1 MKKILLIPVLII
13 GYTVVGFSQPCSPL
27 GNETSYGT
35 NNVWIGYAYDNMNLS
50 SYKGYVTEGTAA
62 SPNFDESFGGDNV
75 TYPTN
80 GCGVS
85 TTTFSMRYKLK
96 KTFAA
101 GSYTFTVGGDD
112 GYRLSLDG
120 GANWVIN
127 KWVDQSYASTT
138 YTVSLNGTYNL
149 VLEYYENG
157 GSNRISFAVAA
168 VCNGTE
174 NTTLYGTNNIWN
186 GYVYDGIN
194 FDVYAGMVHEGAA
207 ADPAFDESFGGSNA
221 TYATSGCG
229 VQTETYS
236 VRYRLAKTFA
246 TGTYNFTVGGDDGYR
261 FSLDGGATWAID
273 NWTLHSYTSTTST
286 TMSLSGSYN
295 MVLEYYENSGDNRV
309 TFLMRTLSLLPVSL
323 ESFNAIQKNNDVI
336 LDWSVSSGSNPKSFE
351 VERSSDG
358 KSFTGILSLE
368 TGNDMSVTH
377 FTATDK
383 SSLYGISYYRLKI
396 TDLTGVITYSK
407 ILSVNISAE
416 GNNEVAF
423 YPTVVSDGYV
433 TLKSRSSV
441 KNAVVAI
448 SDMSGRIISKQNIG
462 NVTAGM
468 PVRIAAADHKPG
480 KGMYIVTLSG
490 ADFAVATGK
499 IIIQ

>member
-157 GSNRISFAVAA
+157 GSNRISFAVTA

-174 NTTLYGTNNIWN
+174 NTTLF
-186 GYVYDGIN
+186 V
-194 FDVYAGMVHEGAA
+194 
-207 ADPAFDESFGGSNA
+207 P
-221 TYATSGCG
+221 
-229 VQTETYS
+229 
-236 VRYRLAKTFA
+236 
-246 TGTYNFTVGGDDGYR
+246 
-261 FSLDGGATWAID
+261 
-273 NWTLHSYTSTTST
+273 
-286 TMSLSGSYN
+286 
-295 MVLEYYENSGDNRV
+295 
-309 TFLMRTLSLLPVSL
+309 
-323 ESFNAIQKNNDVI
+323 
-336 LDWSVSSGSNPKSFE
+336 
-351 VERSSDG
+351 
-358 KSFTGILSLE
+358 
-368 TGNDMSVTH
+368 
-377 FTATDK
+377 
-383 SSLYGISYYRLKI
+383 
-396 TDLTGVITYSK
+396 
-407 ILSVNISAE
+407 
-416 GNNEVAF
+416 
-423 YPTVVSDGYV
+423 
-433 TLKSRSSV
+433 
-441 KNAVVAI
+441 
-448 SDMSGRIISKQNIG
+448 
-462 NVTAGM
+462 
-468 PVRIAAADHKPG
+468 
-480 KGMYIVTLSG
+480 
-490 ADFAVATGK
+490 
-499 IIIQ
+499 